1 MPVVVSEI
9 SMGSMGK
16 VAMWHSQSKIPMGS
30 AVCVVGVY
38 SRAVVR
44 EVAMMNERVISL
56 ICVGKVA
63 VAHVS
68 VVSVVSVA
76 KIAVRHPG
84 VISMRPMCLVKMYS
98 MRDIFRRSIGKVSML
113 HC

>member
-1 MPVVVSEI
+1 MSVSEVCMMPVVVSEI

-16 VAMWHSQSKIPMGS
+16 VAMWHSHSKISMGS

-38 SRAVVR
+38 SRTVVR
-44 EVAMMNERVISL
+44 EVAMMNERMISL

-68 VVSVVSVA
+68 VVSGRL
-76 KIAVRHPG
+76 KLP
-84 VISMRPMCLVKMYS
+84 
-98 MRDIFRRSIGKVSML
+98 
-113 HC
+113 